1 MPLLL
6 LGVMVGAVTPIQTAV
21 NSRLRM
27 AVGTPFRAS
36 FVSFLVGLLTLLVI
50 VLVHDRGFGLHR
62 ALGGGN
68 PWWMWFG
75 GFLGSLVV
83 LTNSVLSPLL
93 GTGLTVLVALLGQ
106 VIGGLLIDTFGWF
119 AVARRRVG
127 VVQIAGIVVAV
138 AGIALIRLG

>member
-36 FVSFLVGLLTLLVI
+36 LVSFTVGTLVTLVASLTLGPHPL
-50 VLVHDRGFGLHR
+50 LPAS
-62 ALGGGN
+62 ALAG